1 MRVLPWPTTQREPLA
16 GRVSAAALGAGMAI
30 LSHMALAEILAD
42 PTQPAGAGMRGG
54 APTGPVLQSVLISP
68 GRRLAVID
76 GQTVQLGGK
85 FGSATVVSITEV
97 GVVLKDQEGT
107 RQLRL
112 FPRVDKRVADND
124 QKPARA
130 APGRGQGNKAKGQ
143 P

>member
-1 MRVLPWPTTQREPLA
+1 MRVSPWPRTRREPLA
-16 GRVSAAALGAGMAI
+16 RRASAATLGAGMVI
-30 LSHMALAEILAD
+30 LCHVALAELLAD
-42 PTQPAGAGMRGG
+42 PTQPAGAAMRGG

-68 GRRLAVID
+68 SRRLAVID

-97 GVVLKDQEGT
+97 GVVLKDSEGT
-107 RQLRL
+107 RRLRL
-112 FPRVDKRVADND
+112 FPGVDKRVADND

-130 APGRGQGNKAKGQ
+130 VPGRGQGNKAKGQ